1 MFIPEGLAA
10 KTFCTRQ
17 RVTPAVPDAQLFL
30 PRTMRSSPC
39 LRPGRVVHSEDYR
52 P

>member
-1 MFIPEGLAA
+1 VFILEVLAA

-30 PRTMRSSPC
+30 HTQMGSSAC
-39 LRPGRVVHSEDYR
+39 LGPGRVVHSGDHR